1 MPLIDIHAHYGDPPY
16 AVYRSSLADLSEA
29 QERYNLDY
37 LILASDFAQT
47 GDFAQGNAE
56 LQKILE
62 GQEKM
67 LGYVVVNAHY
77 PDESAEEARKYLGG
91 SRFVGTYFHS
101 AYSGQRVAS
110 EGTHRILDAVRRYGK
125 PVLFHTRS
133 EEDIR
138 DTVELAR
145 EYTTLPL
152 ILGQMGGPAWE
163 TAIRATAEVLN
174 CHLEIGAEPAARD
187 KIRDALAEVGAKRVL
202 FGSNMNVLHAAY
214 VAGMVRDADIPAR
227 DRERVFY
234 RNAQELFHLA

>member
-77 PDESAEEARKYLGG
+77 PDESAEEA
-91 SRFVGTYFHS
+91 
-101 AYSGQRVAS
+101 
-110 EGTHRILDAVRRYGK
+110 
-125 PVLFHTRS
+125 
-133 EEDIR
+133 
-138 DTVELAR
+138 
-145 EYTTLPL
+145 
-152 ILGQMGGPAWE
+152 
-163 TAIRATAEVLN
+163 
-174 CHLEIGAEPAARD
+174 AAMM
-187 KIRDALAEVGAKRVL
+187 I
-202 FGSNMNVLHAAY
+202 
-214 VAGMVRDADIPAR
+214 
-227 DRERVFY
+227 
-234 RNAQELFHLA
+234 